1 MTAVIE
7 TSSSSPPAP
16 APTARDGYRR
26 NARRRAF
33 WTRFGMQ
40 APSLIILAVVLAFP
54 LAYSV
59 ILSFQS
65 YSPVDAAADGH
76 WIGFDNYVRMFGDAQ
91 FGRAILVTIGY
102 VVLAVGIETL
112 IGTVIGVV
120 LSRLIRTRRIVTSA
134 LLLPMIATPL
144 VVGLMFSFGL
154 NPQFGYMSDFLRFF
168 GLVGD
173 GGVLDSAGGA
183 FAALVVMDVW
193 EWTPFIALMVL
204 AGLAAARQ
212 AQIQAAQLD
221 GCNTFQL
228 YWHVML
234 PMVRPVLIVAVLFRA
249 TEAIRQF
256 DQVYILTGGG
266 PGSATTVND
275 IFQYRVSFAAFDM
288 SYGAALGV
296 ATFAVVATLAAILFR
311 FLNRKGADA

>member
-1 MTAVIE
+1 MTSVVEAPPTPTPVGGASRE
-7 TSSSSPPAP
+7 TLRSH
-16 APTARDGYRR
+16 
-26 NARRRAF
+26 ARRRMF

-40 APSLIILAVVLAFP
+40 APSLIILAIVLAFP
-54 LAYSV
+54 LVYSV

-76 WIGFDNYVRMFGDAQ
+76 WIGIDNYVRMFGDVQ

-154 NPQFGYMSDFLRFF
+154 NPQFGYMTDFLQAL
-168 GLVGD
+168 GIVGEA
-173 GGVLDSAGGA
+173 GVLDSAGGA
-183 FAALVVMDVW
+183 FAALVAMDVW

-204 AGLAAARQ
+204 AGLAAAPQ

-234 PMVRPVLIVAVLFRA
+234 PMVRPVLVVAILFRA

-296 ATFAVVATLAAILFR
+296 ATFAVVATLAWILFR
-311 FLNRKGADA
+311 YLNRKGADA

>member
-1 MTAVIE
+1 
-7 TSSSSPPAP
+7 
-16 APTARDGYRR
+16 
-26 NARRRAF
+26 
-33 WTRFGMQ
+33 
-40 APSLIILAVVLAFP
+40 
-54 LAYSV
+54 
-59 ILSFQS
+59 
-65 YSPVDAAADGH
+65 
-76 WIGFDNYVRMFGDAQ
+76 
-91 FGRAILVTIGY
+91 
-102 VVLAVGIETL
+102 
-112 IGTVIGVV
+112 
-120 LSRLIRTRRIVTSA
+120 
-134 LLLPMIATPL
+134 MIATPL

-154 NPQFGYMSDFLRFF
+154 NPQFGFMTDFLRAL
-168 GLVGD
+168 GLVGE

-204 AGLAAARQ
+204 AGLSAAPQ
-212 AQIQAAQLD
+212 AQIQAAELD

-234 PMVRPVLIVAVLFRA
+234 PMVRPVLIVAILFRA

-311 FLNRKGADA
+311 YLNRKGVDA

>member
-1 MTAVIE
+1 
-7 TSSSSPPAP
+7 
-16 APTARDGYRR
+16 
-26 NARRRAF
+26 
-33 WTRFGMQ
+33 MQ
-40 APSLIILAVVLAFP
+40 APSLIILVVVLAFP
-54 LAYSV
+54 LVYSV
-59 ILSFQS
+59 ALSFQS
-65 YSPVDAAADGH
+65 YSPVDAEADGH
-76 WIGFDNYVRMFGDAQ
+76 WVGLDNYVRLAGDSQ
-91 FGRAILVTIGY
+91 FGRAILVTLAY
-102 VVLAVGIETL
+102 VVLAVALETV
-112 IGTVIGVV
+112 IGTVIGII

-154 NPQFGYMSDFLRFF
+154 NPQFGYMSDALRTV
-168 GLVGD
+168 GLIGE
-173 GGVLDSAGGA
+173 GGVLDSATGA

-204 AGLAAARQ
+204 AGLSAAPQ

-256 DQVYILTGGG
+256 DQIYILTGGG
-266 PGSATTVND
+266 PGAATTVND

-296 ATFAVVATLAAILFR
+296 ATFAVVATLAVILFR